1 MTASIPRAT
10 YRLQLH
16 KDFDFAAA
24 QAILPYL
31 QALGVSH
38 VYCSPITRAR
48 PGSMHGYDVADPREI
63 NPELGGR
70 EAFERFALAARGLG
84 LQLLLDIVPNHM
96 GVIGSDNPW
105 WSDVLEHGQA
115 SIYASFFDIDWQ
127 PMDPAMAGKVLLPLL
142 GAPYGEVL
150 EQGALQLALDEAA
163 GRFVLHYF
171 DHRVATDPGSWGA
184 VLRLAADQAA
194 DADTAE
200 ALTALAERAEAMAP
214 REDTGNAGARSRAAA
229 AARLRQLLLECLA
242 QSRESA
248 RAVDAALAQLN
259 AAPGRDALH
268 AFLEAQPWRLGFWR
282 VAADEINYR
291 RFFDINE
298 LAALR
303 VEGEE
308 VFEATH
314 ALALDLTAAG
324 IVDGLRIDHPDG
336 LRDPAQYFARLQDGH
351 ARRQAQLRPETPAPA
366 DDLPLYVVAEKIT
379 AAHADLPD
387 DWRLHGTTGYRFG
400 ALLNSLFS
408 DRSQAARM
416 ERVWRGFT
424 GTQGSCEDMAFDAK
438 LAVAYGA
445 LGAELNLLATR
456 LKRIAGANRRTR
468 DYGFTTLRTAVAE
481 TAAGMPVYRTYVV
494 DSASEEDRRFVD
506 WAIAQARRR
515 TAIADTSVF
524 DFLRACLLGEPAEGS
539 AADALLPVRR
549 FAWRFQQ
556 FCAPLAAKGVED
568 CVFYRYLQLVS
579 LNEVGGDPTAQ
590 GLTLA
595 AFHGASSDR
604 MARWPHTML
613 ATSTHDNK
621 RSEDVRNRIA
631 VLSERP
637 ALWRLGLMRWHQLTR
652 SLRRELA
659 SGTAPSRDDELLLYQ
674 VLLGVLPDGEI
685 DAQGLAA
692 LRERIGQYMAK
703 AAREAKLRTSWV
715 RPDEAYEQA
724 LQAFIDGL
732 LGRLA
737 PNPALADLRA
747 LAKQLAWFG
756 ALNSLSM
763 VVIKFTSPGV
773 PDIYQGN
780 EMQDLSLV
788 DPDNRRPVD
797 YAQRRGTLA
806 AHEALL
812 LAAEPD
818 RLAGLARM
826 SGTPADG
833 RLKLW
838 ATWRLLALRREDPA
852 LLQHGAYIPL
862 RGTGRAREHVVAYA
876 RRTPEGL
883 LVVLAARLF
892 ARLLKDAD
900 AAPVGEACWGD
911 ASVDLT
917 PAFKDW
923 NGSAGDVTALEL
935 LGHVPRRLPRG
946 PLRLADALQALPAA
960 VYWVDARK
968 PAAPPLKA

>member
-63 NPELGGR
+63 SPELGGR
-70 EAFERFALAARGLG
+70 EAFERFALAARALD

-96 GVIGSDNPW
+96 GVIGGDNPW

-115 SIYASFFDIDWQ
+115 SAYAGFFDIDWQ
-127 PMDPAMAGKVLLPLL
+127 PMDPAMAGKLLVPVL

-150 EQGALQLALDEAA
+150 AQGQLQLVWEEGE
-163 GRFVLHYF
+163 GRFVLRYF
-171 DHRVATDPGSWGA
+171 EHGFATDPGSWGA
-184 VLRLAADQAA
+184 LLRLAADQAA

-200 ALTALAERAEAMAP
+200 GLTHWAERADAMPP
-214 REDTGNAGARSRAAA
+214 REDRGSAGARERAAA
-229 AARLRQLLLECLA
+229 AQRLRQGLLDLVA
-242 QSRESA
+242 QRREA
-248 RAVDAALAQLN
+248 GRAIEAALERLN
-259 AAPGRDALH
+259 QAPGHDGLH
-268 AFLEAQPWRLGFWR
+268 AVLEAQAWRLGFWR

-303 VEGEE
+303 VEQEE

-351 ARRQAQLRPETPAPA
+351 ARRRAQLRPDEPAPTE
-366 DDLPLYVVAEKIT
+366 DLPLYVVAEKIT
-379 AAHADLPD
+379 AAHADLPQG
-387 DWRLHGTTGYRFG
+387 WRLHGTTGYRFG
-400 ALLNSLFS
+400 ALLNGLFS

-424 GTQGSCEDMAFDAK
+424 GMAGSAEDMVFAAK
-438 LAVAYGA
+438 LAVAHGA
-445 LGAELNLLATR
+445 LGAELTLLATR
-456 LKRIAGANRRTR
+456 LKRIASANRHTR
-468 DYGFTTLRTAVAE
+468 DHGFTTLREAIAE
-481 TAAGMPVYRTYVV
+481 TAACMPVYRTYVV
-494 DSASEEDRRFVD
+494 DEAGEEDRRFVD

-515 TAIADTSVF
+515 SAIADLSVF
-524 DFLRACLLGEPAEGS
+524 DFLRLCLLGEAPPGS

-568 CVFYRYLQLVS
+568 CVFYRYLQLAS

-590 GLTLA
+590 GLTLQ
-595 AFHGASSDR
+595 AFHGASADR
-604 MARWPHTML
+604 AARWPHTML

-652 SLRRELA
+652 SLRRTLD
-659 SGTAPSRDDELLLYQ
+659 SGPAPSRDDELLLYQ
-674 VLLGVLPDGEI
+674 TLLGSLPAAELDV
-685 DAQGLAA
+685 QGLAA
-692 LRERIGQYMAK
+692 YRERIAQYMRK

-715 RPDEAYEQA
+715 RPDAEYEQA

-747 LAKQLAWFG
+747 LAGQLAWFG
-756 ALNSLSM
+756 ALNSLAM
-763 VVIKFTSPGV
+763 VVLKFTSPGV

-797 YAQRRGTLA
+797 YALRQGTLA

-812 LAAEPD
+812 LAHETD

-826 SGTPADG
+826 AGTPADG

-852 LLQHGAYIPL
+852 LLRDGDYIPL
-862 RGTGRAREHVVAYA
+862 KATGRAREHLVAYA

-892 ARLLKDAD
+892 ARLLRSAD

-917 PAFKDW
+917 PAFKGW

-935 LGHVPRRLPRG
+935 LGHVQRRLPRG
-946 PLRLADALQALPAA
+946 PLRLADALQALPVA
-960 VYWVDARK
+960 VYWVDARR
-968 PAAPPLKA
+968 PR